1 MGSNLDGHFNF
12 NKRTGDYLYI
22 YRNQGKDDKE
32 NIEQQEKQNIN
43 VGVNREE
50 NITDTSTTQ
59 LFKHFSTFMNKI
71 LTIGLMLMFFSMSI
85 ASISMLFG
93 GNQGSISVIIGGLV
107 ASAFLTRKFHKF
119 IKRVRTQYHDYVGE
133 SFESMIEGNRYAQAL
148 APTIWLIFMMLINTI
163 LVVNESSI
171 IIFWLI
177 SVFLLVWFKKER
189 RFEEFISTLNGI
201 AEFIEEL
208 VEDAKDSHYDKQ
220 AKKANKHQPVH
231 HIVGRQVSAYETR
244 NFLVKDTINAV
255 ILTDK
260 EPNKPKRLYEYL
272 DIKESDENKLA
283 FKLGEDVSVT
293 ESIEMKD
300 VRQHEPLHPKKKAM
314 MMYAKDAIS
323 VEDLT
328 SIYQAIDQISQLE
341 RDIAYEKEL
350 KQYEKQFSEGMEDET
365 SINAY
370 DDIIQSLEEA
380 SKQIDKYLEEN
391 QGELNQNLD
400 KIHQI
405 INNFQEK

>member
-1 MGSNLDGHFNF
+1 M
-12 NKRTGDYLYI
+12 
-22 YRNQGKDDKE
+22 
-32 NIEQQEKQNIN
+32 
-43 VGVNREE
+43 
-50 NITDTSTTQ
+50 
-59 LFKHFSTFMNKI
+59 
-71 LTIGLMLMFFSMSI
+71 
-85 ASISMLFG
+85 
-93 GNQGSISVIIGGLV
+93 
-107 ASAFLTRKFHKF
+107 
-119 IKRVRTQYHDYVGE
+119 RTQYHDYVGE
-133 SFESMIEGNRYAQAL
+133 SFESMIESNRYIQAL
-148 APTIWLIFMMLINTI
+148 APTIWLVFTMLITTI
-163 LVVNESSI
+163 LVVNESSVI
-171 IIFWLI
+171 TFWLI
-177 SVFLLVWFKKER
+177 SVFLLLFFKKER
-189 RFEEFISTLNGI
+189 RFEEFTSILNNI

-208 VEDAKDSHYDKQ
+208 IEDTKYSHYDKQ
-220 AKKANKHQPVH
+220 SKKANKHQPVKFNE
-231 HIVGRQVSAYETR
+231 VSAYGTR
-244 NFLVKDTINAV
+244 NFLVQDTINAV

-300 VRQHEPLHPKKKAM
+300 IRQHEPLHPKKKAM

>member
-1 MGSNLDGHFNF
+1 MDSKLDGHFNF

-22 YRNQGKDDKE
+22 YRNQDEDDKE
-32 NIEQQEKQNIN
+32 DIKKQEKENTN
-43 VGVNREE
+43 VDVKREE
-50 NITDTSTTQ
+50 FASDISTTR
-59 LFKHFSTFMNKI
+59 LFEYFSTFMNKT
-71 LTIGLMLMFFSMSI
+71 LTVALIFIFFSMSI
-85 ASISMLFG
+85 ASISILFG
-93 GNQGSISVIIGGLV
+93 GNHASIPIIIGGLV
-107 ASAFLTRKFHKF
+107 ASVFITSKFHKF

-133 SFESMIEGNRYAQAL
+133 SFESMIEDSRYAQAF
-148 APTIWLIFMMLINTI
+148 APTIWLVFVILINTI

-171 IIFWLI
+171 ITFWFI
-177 SVFLLVWFKKER
+177 SVFVLVWFKKER

-208 VEDAKDSHYDKQ
+208 FEDAVNSHYDKQ
-220 AKKANKHQPVH
+220 AKKANE
-231 HIVGRQVSAYETR
+231 RQAVKFNKVSAYETR
-244 NFLVKDTINAV
+244 NFLVQDTINAV

-300 VRQHEPLHPKKKAM
+300 IRQHEPLHPKKKAM

-391 QGELNQNLD
+391 QGELNENLD

-405 INNFQEK
+405 IKNFQEK

>member
-1 MGSNLDGHFNF
+1 MGSKLDGHFNF

-22 YRNQGKDDKE
+22 YRNQDEDDKE
-32 NIEQQEKQNIN
+32 DIKKQEKENTN
-43 VGVNREE
+43 VDAKREE
-50 NITDTSTTQ
+50 FAPDISTTQ

-133 SFESMIEGNRYAQAL
+133 SFESMIEDSRYAQAF
-148 APTIWLIFMMLINTI
+148 APTIWLVFIMLINTI

-171 IIFWLI
+171 ITFWFI
-177 SVFLLVWFKKER
+177 SVFVLVWFKKER

-220 AKKANKHQPVH
+220 AKKANKHQPVKFNK
-231 HIVGRQVSAYETR
+231 VSAYETR
-244 NFLVKDTINAV
+244 NFLVQDTINAV

-300 VRQHEPLHPKKKAM
+300 IRQHEPLHPKKKAM

-391 QGELNQNLD
+391 RGELNQNLD

>member
-1 MGSNLDGHFNF
+1 MGSKLDGHFNF

-22 YRNQGKDDKE
+22 YRNQDKYDKE
-32 NIEQQEKQNIN
+32 DIKKQEKENTNID
-43 VGVNREE
+43 GKREE
-50 NITDTSTTQ
+50 FVPDISTTR
-59 LFKHFSTFMNKI
+59 LFKYFLTFVNKSLTVLLI
-71 LTIGLMLMFFSMSI
+71 LIFFSMSI
-85 ASISMLFG
+85 ASISVLFG
-93 GNQGSISVIIGGLV
+93 GNHASIPIIIGGLV
-107 ASAFLTRKFHKF
+107 ASVFITSKFHKF

-133 SFESMIEGNRYAQAL
+133 SFESMIESNRYIQVL
-148 APTIWLIFMMLINTI
+148 APTIWLVFTMLIITI
-163 LVVNESSI
+163 LVVNEPSVI
-171 IIFWLI
+171 TFWLI
-177 SVFLLVWFKKER
+177 SVFLLLFFKKER

-201 AEFIEEL
+201 AEFTEEL

-220 AKKANKHQPVH
+220 AKKANKHQPVKSYK
-231 HIVGRQVSAYETR
+231 VSAYETR
-244 NFLVKDTINAV
+244 NFLVQDTINAV

-283 FKLGEDVSVT
+283 FRLGEDVSVT

-300 VRQHEPLHPKKKAM
+300 IRQHEPLHPKKKAM

>member
-1 MGSNLDGHFNF
+1 MGSKLDGYFNF

-22 YRNQGKDDKE
+22 YRNQDEDDKE
-32 NIEQQEKQNIN
+32 GIKKQEKENTN
-43 VGVNREE
+43 VDAKREE
-50 NITDTSTTQ
+50 FAPDISTTR
-59 LFKHFSTFMNKI
+59 LFEYFSTFMNKT
-71 LTIGLMLMFFSMSI
+71 LTVAFIFLFFFMSM
-85 ASISMLFG
+85 ASISVLFG
-93 GNQGSISVIIGGLV
+93 GNHASIPIIIGGLV
-107 ASAFLTRKFHKF
+107 ASVFITSKFHKF

-133 SFESMIEGNRYAQAL
+133 SFESMIEDSRYAQAF
-148 APTIWLIFMMLINTI
+148 APTIWLVFMMLINTI
-163 LVVNESSI
+163 LVVNEPSI
-171 IIFWLI
+171 ITFWFI
-177 SVFLLVWFKKER
+177 SVFLLVWFKEER
-189 RFEEFISTLNGI
+189 RFEEFISTLNSI

-220 AKKANKHQPVH
+220 AKKAKKHQPVKFNKAS
-231 HIVGRQVSAYETR
+231 IYETR
-244 NFLVKDTINAV
+244 NFLVQDTINAV
-255 ILTDK
+255 ILTDT

-300 VRQHEPLHPKKKAM
+300 IRQHEPLHPKKKAM

>member
-1 MGSNLDGHFNF
+1 MGSKLDGHFNF

-22 YRNQGKDDKE
+22 YRNQDEYDKE
-32 NIEQQEKQNIN
+32 DIKKQEKENTNID
-43 VGVNREE
+43 GKREE
-50 NITDTSTTQ
+50 FVPDISTTR
-59 LFKHFSTFMNKI
+59 LFKYFSTFVNKSLTVLLI
-71 LTIGLMLMFFSMSI
+71 LIFFSMSI
-85 ASISMLFG
+85 ASISVLFG
-93 GNQGSISVIIGGLV
+93 GNHASIPIIIGGLV
-107 ASAFLTRKFHKF
+107 ASVFITSKFHKF

-133 SFESMIEGNRYAQAL
+133 SFESMIEGNRYIQAL
-148 APTIWLIFMMLINTI
+148 APTIWLVFTMLITTI
-163 LVVNESSI
+163 LVVNESSVI
-171 IIFWLI
+171 TFWLI
-177 SVFLLVWFKKER
+177 SVFLLLFFKKER
-189 RFEEFISTLNGI
+189 RFEEFISTLNSI

-208 VEDAKDSHYDKQ
+208 IEDAKYSHYDKQ
-220 AKKANKHQPVH
+220 AKKANKRQPVKFNE
-231 HIVGRQVSAYETR
+231 VSAYETR
-244 NFLVKDTINAV
+244 NFLVQDTINAV

-293 ESIEMKD
+293 ESIEMRD
-300 VRQHEPLHPKKKAM
+300 IRQHEPLHPKKKAM

-391 QGELNQNLD
+391 QGELNENLD

-405 INNFQEK
+405 IKNFQEK

>member
-50 NITDTSTTQ
+50 NITDTPTTQ

-148 APTIWLIFMMLINTI
+148 APTIWLVFTMLITTI
-163 LVVNESSI
+163 LVVNESSVI
-171 IIFWLI
+171 TFWLI
-177 SVFLLVWFKKER
+177 SVFLLLFFKKER

-220 AKKANKHQPVH
+220 AKKANKHQPV
-231 HIVGRQVSAYETR
+231 RFNKVSAYETR
-244 NFLVKDTINAV
+244 NFLVQDTINAV

-272 DIKESDENKLA
+272 DIKESNENKLA

-293 ESIEMKD
+293 ESIEMRD
-300 VRQHEPLHPKKKAM
+300 IRQHEPLHPKKKAM

-391 QGELNQNLD
+391 QGELNENLD

-405 INNFQEK
+405 IKNFQEK